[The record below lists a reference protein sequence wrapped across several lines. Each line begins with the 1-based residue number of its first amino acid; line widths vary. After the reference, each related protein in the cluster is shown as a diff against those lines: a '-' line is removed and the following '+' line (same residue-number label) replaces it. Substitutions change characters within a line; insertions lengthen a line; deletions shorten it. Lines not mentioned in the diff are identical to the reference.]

1 MALLAAIVHLWWGLL
16 LLLIGPSALQT
27 TPIHTLAFM
36 PAKVA
41 GVLLVGIAGM
51 ALWGHRKKSFLWF
64 LPQQFILMLA
74 ASSAIAL
81 IGKGRYADGAI
92 YPWHFIAAD
101 QAWGIVVAVLHTVEL
116 TKRSSMLRN
125 TL

>member
-16 LLLIGPSALQT
+16 LLLIGPSALDT
-27 TPIHTLAFM
+27 TPLHTLAFM
-36 PAKVA
+36 PAKLA
-41 GVLLVGIAGM
+41 GILLICIAGL

-64 LPQQFILMLA
+64 LPQQFVLTMA
-74 ASSAIAL
+74 TASIIVL
-81 IGKGRYADGAI
+81 IGKGQYADGAV

-101 QAWGIVVAVLHTVEL
+101 QAWGVVVAILHTVEL
-116 TKRSSMLRN
+116 AGRSKMLRN